1 MIKKLIQPYLDI
13 LSHDLK
19 TFVRNLH
26 KKKSIRLEQALKELE
41 FNRKKIDK
49 LEDDFEKFGSF
60 ISEFSRLTDY
70 KVVEPQLMEEEKKE
84 IGEQAIRMVGE
95 DMGWEDSTEHYIKN
109 WKNLTK

>member
-70 KVVEPQLMEEEKKE
+70 KVVEPHGVPHFMKRK
-84 IGEQAIRMVGE
+84 
-95 DMGWEDSTEHYIKN
+95 TEVD
-109 WKNLTK
+109 NLTRKFWNK